1 VEGDIVL
8 FRKFLE
14 LFPGGLD
21 VFIASRR
28 LSQHDNGINIV
39 RSLPE
44 HCERLVFCVGETSD
58 CQITTGEPD
67 PIFNVIRIQ
76 HAGISQKCGGTQG
89 RGVLQ
94 PHCSVS
100 FVCERVFGVQLQ
112 HVEVAQLGF
121 VVVARFKIIVG
132 LGK

>member
-14 LFPGGLD
+14 LFPGGPNVLISSGR
-21 VFIASRR
+21 F
-28 LSQHDNGINIV
+28 SQCDNGIAIA
-39 RSLPE
+39 RGLLE
-44 HCERLVFCVGETSD
+44 HCERLVFCVRETSD
-58 CQITTGEPD
+58 CQIATGQPD

-76 HAGISQKCGGTQG
+76 HAGILQKCGGTQG
-89 RGVLQ
+89 RSVLQ

-100 FVCERVFGVQLQ
+100 FVCERVFGVQPQ
-112 HVEVAQLGF
+112 QVEVAQLGF
-121 VVVARFKIIVG
+121 VVIARFKIIVG